1 MSKGNR
7 NIKEREQIAEIFSAA
22 IDENPEQTLEDLA
35 EIVNSE
41 LGFSPHKTTIQL
53 ILTRLGK
60 SAKRVTRWEDAE

>member
-7 NIKEREQIAEIFSAA
+7 NEKERKAIAEIVIAA
-22 IDENPEQTLEDLA
+22 IEENPEQTLEDLA

-53 ILTRLGK
+53 ILTRNGK
-60 SAKRVTRWEDAE
+60 SAKRVTRWEDSD